1 MLCSAFVVLGWPDP
15 LFLDIVY
22 QGSFPPKAS
31 RLTVSLPP
39 PDQYW
44 PAILLPPLME
54 AGAECPNIA
63 ASAAQ

>member
-1 MLCSAFVVLGWPDP
+1 MLCSAFVVLGWPDR

-31 RLTVSLPP
+31 CLAVSLPP

-44 PAILLPPLME
+44 PAPTK
-54 AGAECPNIA
+54 AECPNIA